1 MTVTI
6 VKPKVV
12 DVTKIDSESIVVAEV
27 VDGYGAMFTKYKAA
41 EKRIAPLGTKVAELA
56 KDIISFVDDV
66 IDPGTPMVLNG
77 TYYRITL
84 GAQGV
89 KSISK
94 DSEAVIDELG
104 MELFLKL
111 AKVSA
116 TDLKAYCTPEQLDR
130 ITTKT
135 FAIKRRIKVEAI

>member
-6 VKPKVV
+6 IKPKAV
-12 DVTKIDSESIVVAEV
+12 DVTKIDSESVVPAFV
-27 VDGYGAMFTKYKAA
+27 VDEYGAVYTKHAA
-41 EKRIAPLGTKVAELA
+41 ATKRIAPLGTKVVKLA
-56 KDIISFVDDV
+56 QDIIDAVDEV
-66 IDPGTPMVLNG
+66 IDPSTPMVLDG
-77 TYYRITL
+77 DEYQIKL

-89 KSISK
+89 KLISE

-111 AKVSA
+111 AKVSM
-116 TDLKAYCTPEQLDR
+116 TDLKAYCTPDQLER